1 MSAGNSKGFVPISA
15 LTDSRQV
22 REEMDRMRRNQR
34 DQNEG
39 DLIVEYP
46 RRLLLRSP
54 NGKYWAISVSNAGV
68 LSASDAGSL
77 N

>member
-15 LTDSRQV
+15 LTDPRQV

-39 DLIVEYP
+39 DVIIEYP

-68 LSASDAGSL
+68 LSASDAGTL
-77 N
+77 R